1 MSRYASLVA
10 GRTGL
15 DLRALLLV
23 GKELA
28 KLAAILVV
36 ELFKVGVID
45 VKLLCAHCDGC
56 EGAVSVGRGVK
67 LVCCS
72 FAFWLGVQ
80 DF

>member
-1 MSRYASLVA
+1 VSRYASLVA

-15 DLRALLLV
+15 NLRALLLV

-36 ELFKVGVID
+36 ELFEVGVID

-56 EGAVSVGRGVK
+56 EGAVSVGRGVN

-72 FAFWLGVQ
+72 FAFWLVQ